1 VRAFRIFLSKERLP
15 NYVVEPFN
23 PKTGITITVKPET
36 AAIRPFV
43 VGAVLR
49 GVTFT
54 PESIKSFMDLQ
65 DKLHQNIGRR
75 RTLCAIGTHDL
86 DTVQGPFT
94 YEALPQSTSVAPIAR
109 SCDDNMLTSHSIV
122 LCINRSLQR
131 ISNSWH

>member
-1 VRAFRIFLSKERLP
+1 MEGLARALRIFLGKEQLP
-15 NYVVEPFN
+15 QYVVEPFAAN
-23 PKTGITITVKPET
+23 SQMTITVKADT

-49 GVTFT
+49 GVKFT

-86 DTVQGPFT
+86 DTLKPPFT
-94 YEALPQSTSVAPIAR
+94 YEALPKSESPLLLSFAVLPGW
-109 SCDDNMLTSHSIV
+109 MLTSIF
-122 LCINRSLQR
+122 
-131 ISNSWH
+131 